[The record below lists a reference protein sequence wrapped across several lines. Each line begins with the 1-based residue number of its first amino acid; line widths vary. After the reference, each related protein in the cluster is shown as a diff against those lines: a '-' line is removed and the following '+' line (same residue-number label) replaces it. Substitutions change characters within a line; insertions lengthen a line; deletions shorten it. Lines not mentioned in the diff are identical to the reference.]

1 MKSESTRW
9 TVHLVR
15 EDGRRSHTARVGPGL
30 VAVVGLAAV
39 ILMVAG
45 FGIGRSWAAAEES
58 ATVRAL
64 RVEVRSLRGEQA
76 RLGELASRLERVET
90 EYDRLRGVLLDGA
103 PARGVAIAVP
113 PGVPGGDTAG
123 AARTSSAPA
132 WPVVQRGFVTR
143 SFGSLGDAGE
153 QGHTGIDIAVPSGSY
168 VRAIRPG
175 VVESSGE
182 DPVYGLYVRIAH
194 GDGLSSLYGH
204 NSWLFAAVGDSV
216 ERLQVIALSGSTGRS
231 TAPHLHFEITRDGV
245 LLDPLAFVN
254 EGAVRAAGGSGQ
266 NGVEQR

>member
-1 MKSESTRW
+1 MTRKSTRW

-15 EDGRRSHTARVGPGL
+15 EDGRRTHTARVGLGL
-30 VAVVGLAAV
+30 FAVALLATT

-45 FGIGRSWAAAEES
+45 FGIGRSWAGAEES
-58 ATVRAL
+58 ATVRTL
-64 RVEVRSLRGEQA
+64 RAEVQTLRGEQA
-76 RLGELASRLERVET
+76 RLAELTSRLERVES
-90 EYDRLRGVLLDGA
+90 EYRRLRGMLIDGT
-103 PARGVAIAVP
+103 PPRESAIALP
-113 PGVPGGDTAG
+113 QAVPGGESGVSQVT
-123 AARTSSAPA
+123 TTPA

-143 SFGSLGDAGE
+143 AFGSLGDAGE

-168 VRAIRPG
+168 VRAMRSG

-254 EGAVRAAGGSGQ
+254 EGAVRAAGGLGQ

>member
-1 MKSESTRW
+1 MTAGNTRW

-15 EDGRRSHTARVGPGL
+15 EDGRRSHTARVGLGL
-30 VAVVGLAAV
+30 VAVLLIAAA
-39 ILMVAG
+39 ILLVAG
-45 FGIGRSWAAAEES
+45 FGVGRSWATAEES
-58 ATVRAL
+58 ATVRSL
-64 RVEVRSLRGEQA
+64 RAEVQTLRGEQA
-76 RLGELASRLERVET
+76 RVAELASRLERVES
-90 EYDRLRGVLLDGA
+90 EYRRLRGMLIDGT
-103 PARGVAIAVP
+103 PQLEVPIAVP
-113 PGVPGGDTAG
+113 AGVPGGEAG
-123 AARTSSAPA
+123 LAQVSTPA
-132 WPVVQRGFVTR
+132 WPVVERGFVTR
-143 SFGSLGDAGE
+143 SFGSLGDPGE

-168 VRAIRPG
+168 VRAIRTG
-175 VVESSGE
+175 IVESAGE

-231 TAPHLHFEITRDGV
+231 TAPHLHFEITQDGA

>member
-1 MKSESTRW
+1 MKNEHTRW

-15 EDGRRSHTARVGPGL
+15 DDGRRSHTARVGLGL
-30 VAVVGLAAV
+30 LAVVALTAV
-39 ILMVAG
+39 ILLVAG

-64 RVEVRSLRGEQA
+64 RAEVQTLRGEQT
-76 RLGELASRLERVET
+76 RLAELASRLERVES
-90 EYDRLRGVLLDGA
+90 EYRRLRGMLIDGA
-103 PARGVAIAVP
+103 PARDATVAVP
-113 PGVPGGDTAG
+113 AGVPGGEASPV
-123 AARTSSAPA
+123 RTSSAPA

-143 SFGSLGDAGE
+143 SFGSLGDPGE

-168 VRAIRPG
+168 VRAIRSG
-175 VVESSGE
+175 VVESAGE
-182 DPVYGLYVRIAH
+182 DPVYGRYVRIAH

-231 TAPHLHFEITRDGV
+231 TAPHLHFEITQDGV
-245 LLDPLAFVN
+245 LLDPLVFVN
-254 EGAVRAAGGSGQ
+254 EGAVRAAGGLGQ
-266 NGVEQR
+266 NGLEQR